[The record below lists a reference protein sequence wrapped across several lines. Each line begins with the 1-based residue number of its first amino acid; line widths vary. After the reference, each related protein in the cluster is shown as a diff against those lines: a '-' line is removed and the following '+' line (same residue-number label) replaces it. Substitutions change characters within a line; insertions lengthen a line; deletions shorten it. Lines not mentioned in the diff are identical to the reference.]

1 MLKVYKK
8 KRATKITSSNKPTI
22 NKSNQT
28 LEKFSKLDKNLNKK
42 KPLGL
47 CNFQLNC
54 YMNSTIQCLFSMKE
68 FRNYFLN
75 EEFDKEEKPVS
86 NELNI
91 IFKKLTNDD
100 KPFTLHKFKKMI
112 GNIDDSFQGS
122 NGADATDLLK
132 TIISEIKNEQCNF
145 YGLNI
150 SSMSILDESN
160 EEAVF
165 KDCKRQLG
173 DDSAINK
180 IVNFYRTKYECQTRK
195 KHTSYLFEICSI
207 IDFDLLEIFG
217 NYNSKNV
224 ELEECFKYSFKSRYE
239 SNEYCYKCKI
249 DRKCKCIKSIYQTS
263 DYLIIIL
270 DYGKGKI
277 FKGKVIFDEYIN
289 IRDYVENDKKNQIF
303 RLIGAVIHHGTS
315 SAYGH
320 YISYCRSEDNK
331 LYCFN
336 DSIVTPTNFE
346 ELKKGSSPYILFYEK
361 IFI

>member
-1 MLKVYKK
+1 MNKFYKK
-8 KRATKITSSNKPTI
+8 KVPKTKP
-22 NKSNQT
+22 
-28 LEKFSKLDKNLNKK
+28 NLNEK

-47 CNFQLNC
+47 YNFQLNC

-75 EEFDKEEKPVS
+75 KKFNKEEKPVS

-91 IFKKLTNDD
+91 IFQKLTNDD
-100 KPFTLHKFKKMI
+100 KPFNLEKFKKIM
-112 GNIDDSFQGS
+112 GNIDDSFQGL

-145 YGLNI
+145 YGVNI
-150 SSMSILDESN
+150 SNMSILDESN
-160 EEAVF
+160 EEEVF

-180 IVNFYRTKYECQTRK
+180 IVNFYRTTYECQSRK

-217 NYNSKNV
+217 NIKNV
-224 ELEECFKYSFKSRYE
+224 KLKECFNDSFQSEYE
-239 SNEYCYKCKI
+239 SNEYCYKCKK
-249 DRKCKCIKSIYQTS
+249 DRKCKCVKSIYQTS

-277 FKGKVIFDEYIN
+277 FNGKVIFDEYIN
-289 IRDYVENDKKNQIF
+289 IRDYVQEDKNNQNF
-303 RLIGAVIHHGTS
+303 RLIGAVIHRGTS
-315 SAYGH
+315 SANGH
-320 YISYCRSEDNK
+320 YISYCRSEDKN

-336 DSIVTPTNFE
+336 DSIVTLTKFE
-346 ELKKGSSPYILFYEK
+346 ELEKCSPYILFYEK
-361 IFI
+361 FDDETNK